1 MPRKVVQHVVIF
13 KLENFSNEQ
22 LELAVKQTA
31 AMAESIPGIL
41 AASFAQNADADLYDT
56 YRPYTG
62 GFTHT
67 LLVTFTD
74 AQALKAYDTHPVHLE
89 LGKMVIPLMKEAI
102 ATDTVVDTFPDL
114 PS

>member
-1 MPRKVVQHVVIF
+1 MPRKVLQHVVIF
-13 KLENFSNEQ
+13 KLENFSDEQ
-22 LELAVKQTA
+22 LDLALKQTA

-41 AASFAQNADADLYDT
+41 TASFAQNATDLYDT

-67 LLVTFTD
+67 LLVTLTD
-74 AQALKAYDTHPVHLE
+74 EQALKAYDTHPVHLE
-89 LGKMVIPLMKEAI
+89 LGKMIIPFMKEAI
-102 ATDTVVDTFPDL
+102 ATDTLIDTFPDI

>member
-1 MPRKVVQHVVIF
+1 
-13 KLENFSNEQ
+13 
-22 LELAVKQTA
+22 
-31 AMAESIPGIL
+31 MAESIPGIL
-41 AASFAQNADADLYDT
+41 AASFAQNAVDLYDT

-74 AQALKAYDTHPVHLE
+74 EQALKVYDTHPVHLE
-89 LGKMVIPLMKEAI
+89 LGKMIIPFMKEAI
-102 ATDTVVDTFPDL
+102 ATDTLIDSFPDL